1 MKLLNYTNEVLDTK
15 HVSNGEQYY
24 PATSSNVT
32 SNDNRAIIVG
42 YYTGV
47 ILNLDAFRNESPCAI
62 YNVKMLFNL
71 QNSLN
76 SDKYNL
82 VINSSDIM
90 GIGVNYVY
98 YNGYQISPDR
108 QGTYKVQDVPNNKI
122 NTIEI
127 SFIKLYDYNG
137 NMQVRVQIL
146 YDEKI
151 TNLYVGN
158 DQTVRK
164 LSDYYNYRLNLEH
177 KISELKYYENA
188 KYDGC
193 VRIGRCTITDLD
205 IWMSDSYHGIQINF
219 NSIMLNPCTQQ
230 EVVFVVDFRKKIKSS
245 KYNLVV
251 RFEGLMYYSVY
262 LDNNQIGSSSNE
274 FYINDISNDKIH
286 YISTNFIKTGSSP
299 YWLYMDISYK
309 EEETIA
315 SLPNANN
322 KRLIDTDMNELNI
335 THNNISLVPSF
346 TYIIDGNTHYTNHIY
361 ANNTSTGLS
370 IIHDDSLSEYIYF
383 LELDFGSETTEYSE
397 IELCVKPR
405 DNDYEI
411 SAYYNSAKLELDK
424 PVKFNKTDYPHID
437 FHLTRNYP
445 HPSDYAFILDLDI
458 LIKNS
463 GITVNKYLK

>member
-24 PATSSNVT
+24 PATSSDVT
-32 SNDNRAIIVG
+32 SNDNRVVIMG
-42 YYTGV
+42 YHTGV
-47 ILNLDAFRNESPCAI
+47 ILNLDGFRNSSPCMI
-62 YNVKMLFNL
+62 YSVEMSFNL

-90 GIGVNYVY
+90 GIGVNHVY

-108 QGTYKVQDVPNNKI
+108 QGTYMVQDAPNNKI

-127 SFIKLYDYNG
+127 SFIKLYNYDG
-137 NMQVRVQIL
+137 TMQVRVQIL
-146 YDEKI
+146 YDQKI

-158 DQTVRK
+158 DQTARK

-177 KISELKYYENA
+177 KISELKYYDTA

-193 VRIGRCTITDLD
+193 VRIGRCSITDLNM
-205 IWMSDSYHGIQINF
+205 WMSDSYHGIQINF
-219 NSIMLNPCTQQ
+219 NSIYLNPCAEQ

-245 KYNLVV
+245 KYNLEV
-251 RFEGLMYYSVY
+251 RFEGLMYYRVY
-262 LDNNQIGSSSNE
+262 LDDNQIASSSNV
-274 FYINDISNDKIH
+274 FNINNISNDKIH

-315 SLPNANN
+315 NLPNANN
-322 KRLIDTDMNELNI
+322 KRLIDNDMNELNI
-335 THNNISLVPSF
+335 THNDINLVPSF
-346 TYIIDGNTHYTNHIY
+346 TYHLNNNIGNDDVYATVTTTGLTIRHTMQKYRYNYDLILDFSSDTSGYNEVELCIHSYTRMYNVMAY
-361 ANNTSTGLS
+361 ANCSQL
-370 IIHDDSLSEYIYF
+370 I
-383 LELDFGSETTEYSE
+383 
-397 IELCVKPR
+397 
-405 DNDYEI
+405 
-411 SAYYNSAKLELDK
+411 LDK
-424 PVKFNKTDYPHID
+424 PIKINKSKITMEFSIESS
-437 FHLTRNYP
+437 YP
-445 HPSDYAFILDLDI
+445 HPSGDFVIDLDI

-463 GITVNKYLK
+463 GITVSKYLK